1 MRRVLFLSLPILL
14 LLCAGLGWYVVANRG
29 DLVADARLRLARG
42 DLHGAQIDLDS
53 FLRRNPGNAE
63 AEFRLGQVLL
73 ALDNPVAAARELR
86 LARDHGYSA
95 RAIILPLGQTY
106 IRQQLY
112 DQALENFDPDRAPPG
127 GQADTLALRAQ
138 LYLAL
143 HRMDEAAAAAL
154 AAKQAGPN
162 DIAPCIAAAR
172 VALARGDL
180 ASAEAESQRAL
191 RLDPGSADA
200 LKLAADIALHRGKPQ
215 EALTL
220 AQQVL
225 AANPADNEAKMAAA
239 RAYAA
244 LGRSDQAIPLLNQV
258 ARAEHR
264 DSAPRFLRAV
274 LADKAHDFATADT
287 NLNAISSVI
296 DDLPQGQYYLGVTK
310 LGLGQ
315 VDQAQEAAAKYH
327 ARSPSDPQGTKLLA
341 LTELALHRPDQ
352 AAQLIAGLV
361 AGGHADAETL
371 DLLGRAQSLAGN
383 YAAAAASF
391 ARAVALSPGDVDIL
405 NRLAATK
412 LQLGQDEAAVDDLKH
427 SLALKPGQDDAGTTL
442 VHAAL
447 AHGDVKVAAEAVA
460 SLRQAHGETPVVGM
474 LNAAVLAAGQ
484 DLRGA
489 ETAYRA
495 VLARYPETPAN
506 QAALRQTTLG
516 LVQTLAQLGDVP
528 GLQAVLTGWVQQHP
542 KDVEALGLLVKLL
555 LADGKPDQAV
565 TVASAAHDASPA
577 DIGLTELLARTYVA
591 AHKLDRAESLLDR
604 AGAGTNPTL
613 GRQRAEVLAM
623 AGKSE
628 EARTAYANLLQ
639 LAPGDVVARLGLVQ
653 LDVHAKDYDAA
664 RRRLREG
671 LALRPGDASLM
682 QSLVA
687 VDVKDGGIQAGLAT
701 ADALAADP
709 QNLPA
714 ARLLRVSAYE
724 AAGDKPRTAEAA
736 LAAYRAAPST
746 ELALVAWRALTAAG
760 RRPEGEALM
769 AAWAAAHPD
778 DATAA
783 QVLGAVTLA
792 EHKTGEA
799 ARYLNTVL
807 AQRPNDPVA
816 LNNMAWVMLA
826 HGDLAQARR
835 DAQRA
840 YFIRPDAETADS
852 LGWILQEQGDT
863 DHALPLLRQA
873 VSTQATPSLAYHYA
887 VALDAAGQHSQAR
900 ELLRRI
906 LADPQAFDERDDAR
920 RKLDALSK

>member
-29 DLVADARLRLARG
+29 DLVADARVRLARG

-86 LARDHGYSA
+86 LARDHGYDA

-106 IRQQLY
+106 MKQQQF
-112 DQALENFDPDRAPPG
+112 DQALEAFDPDSAPPG
-127 GQADTLALRAQ
+127 GRADTLALRAD
-138 LYLAL
+138 LYLKL
-143 HRMDEAAAAAL
+143 HRMDEAGAAAL

-162 DIAPCIAAAR
+162 DVAPYVAAAQ
-172 VALARGDL
+172 VAMARGDL
-180 ASAEAESQRAL
+180 ASAEAESQHAL
-191 RLDPGSADA
+191 RLDPKSAEA
-200 LKLAADIALHRGKPQ
+200 LLLGADIALHRGKAQ
-215 EALTL
+215 DALAL

-225 AANPADNEAKMAAA
+225 VANPADNAAKMATA

-244 LGRSDQAIPLLNQV
+244 LGQSDQAIPLLSQV
-258 ARAEHR
+258 ARADHH

-287 NLNAISSVI
+287 NLAAISSVI
-296 DDLPQGQYYLGVTK
+296 DDLPQGEYYLGVTK

-327 ARSPSDPQGTKLLA
+327 ARAPEDPQGTKLLA
-341 LTELALHRPDQ
+341 LTELSLHRPDQ

-371 DLLGRAQSLAGN
+371 DLLGRAQSLAGKF
-383 YAAAAASF
+383 AAAAASF
-391 ARAVALSPGDVDIL
+391 ARASALSPGDVDIL
-405 NRLAATK
+405 NRLAAAK
-412 LQLGQDEAAVDDLKH
+412 LQLGQDEAAVADLKH
-427 SLALKPGQDDAGTTL
+427 SLTLKPGQDNAGVTL
-442 VHAAL
+442 VQAAL
-447 AHGDVKVAAEAVA
+447 AQGDLKQAADAVA
-460 SLRQAHGETPVVGM
+460 SLRQAHGETPLVGM
-474 LNAAVLAAGQ
+474 LNATVLAAGQ

-489 ETAYRA
+489 EIAYRA

-506 QAALRQTTLG
+506 QPALRQTTLG
-516 LVQTLAQLGDVP
+516 LVQTMGQLGEVP
-528 GLQAVLTGWVQQHP
+528 ALQTVLTGWVQQHP
-542 KDVEALGLLVKLL
+542 RDVEALGLLVKLL

-565 TVASAAHDASPA
+565 TVASAAHDAAPA

-591 AHKLDRAESLLDR
+591 AHKLDRADSLLDR

-623 AGKSE
+623 AGKNE

-639 LAPGDVVARLGLVQ
+639 LAPNDVIARLGLVQ
-653 LDVHAKDYDAA
+653 LDVHAKDYEAA

-671 LALRPGDASLM
+671 LVLHPGDASLM

-687 VDVKDGGIQAGLAT
+687 VDVKDGGLKVALAT
-701 ADALAADP
+701 ADQLAADP

-724 AAGDKPRTAEAA
+724 AAGDKPGAADAA

-746 ELALVAWRALTAAG
+746 DLALVAWRALTAAG
-760 RRPEGEALM
+760 RKADGEALV
-769 AAWAAAHPD
+769 AGWARAHPD
-778 DATAA
+778 DAVVA
-783 QVLGAVTLA
+783 QVLGAVALA
-792 EHKTGEA
+792 EHRPDDA
-799 ARYLNTVL
+799 ARYLNAVL

-816 LNNMAWVMLA
+816 LNNLAWVMLA
-826 HGDLAQARR
+826 HGDLAKARQ

-840 YFIRPDAETADS
+840 YFIRPGAETADS
-852 LGWILQEQGDT
+852 LGWILAKQGDT

-873 VSTQATPSLAYHYA
+873 VGIQATPSLAYHYA
-887 VALDAAGQHSQAR
+887 YALNQSGQHSQAR
-900 ELLRRI
+900 DLLQKT
-906 LADPQAFDERDDAR
+906 LADPQPFDERDDAR
-920 RKLDALSK
+920 RLLDALK